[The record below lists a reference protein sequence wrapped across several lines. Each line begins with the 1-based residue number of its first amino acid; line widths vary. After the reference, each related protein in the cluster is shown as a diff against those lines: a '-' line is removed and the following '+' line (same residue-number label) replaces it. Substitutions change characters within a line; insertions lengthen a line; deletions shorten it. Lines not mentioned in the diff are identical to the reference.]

1 MWNFLVI
8 HQKFTI
14 IIILA
19 LTIAGLVSVNQL
31 PKESAP
37 EVNIPFIIV
46 STPFPG
52 ANALDVESFVTN
64 KIEDNVSSIE
74 GLKNLTS
81 TSALGMSSVALEFN
95 VGVDIDKKLTEVKDA
110 TDIAKLEFPSDAK
123 DPLVANVNFN
133 DTPIKTYALAGPYS
147 RGELQLFAEELKSK
161 LDQLPNVDSI
171 SLSGGDSEQV
181 QILIEQRRLDQFEL
195 SLNQV
200 VRAIQSANSNIPI
213 GSIESSNSDISVR
226 FDGTINTINDLKR
239 IPLSLKNG
247 APIFVSDVAEVI
259 YGTEDKTSSSYLST
273 DNKVSN
279 PAISISIVKSPG
291 GDILKLVKKADEII
305 YSSIGTTLPEDLQVE
320 VIDDSAEQIKADL
333 GNLSMSGLET
343 TLIVTLLIFFT
354 LGWREAIL
362 TSLSIPLTFLITF
375 LTLDLFGYTLNFLT
389 LFALILA
396 LGILV
401 DGVIVITEGLH
412 SNINKGLPPTKAA
425 LATIAEFEKPLIAG
439 TLTTIF
445 AFVPML
451 LTSGM
456 IGQFI
461 KSIPVTVSIVLF
473 SSLFIALGVIP
484 TLGTSLL
491 GLKTK
496 PGKFKTLT
504 DKLESFRENSIF
516 YLQNIYSGIIDKF
529 LYSKPARKSLAIIL
543 TFAFVGS
550 LALPALGILKVDMFP
565 SSDTERVYIDFSL
578 PQGTALF
585 ATEKTMTEV
594 EKYLHNKSEI
604 KSYLISSGAGSSLG
618 GGTGSNIGSV
628 NINLTEERRDSRKIT
643 AEIEREITSLVP
655 EATISV
661 AQLSSGPPSG
671 APVEISIAGQDLQT
685 LEQIAEEF
693 KKIITEIPG
702 TKSVTTSVV
711 NTSGEFVYTINR
723 AVVARYGLSPTEV
736 ATTMRTA
743 LFGSTVATLSLNGN
757 DIDVVATYK
766 LSENDT
772 KRNAIEIAKLSSI
785 TMQTQFGDIPIST
798 FLDTNLKPSQA
809 SIPHK
814 DGERIVTV
822 TADVEL
828 GVVAQ
833 DVFTEVK
840 KEMVK
845 IDIPGKY
852 TVKLGGQNDDITQ
865 SFTDMAK
872 AMVLGIFMIAG
883 LLVLQFNSYKQPLIV
898 LSSIPL
904 ALIGVLPGLVI
915 VNQTLSFPGVIG
927 VVALAGIV
935 VNNGIILID
944 RINENR
950 LAGMEILIAVKEST
964 MSRLRPILLTTIT
977 TVAGLVPLVIS
988 QPEWASLGYAIIFG
1002 LIFSTVSTLIVVP
1015 LLYAGIEKHR
1025 K

>member
-1 MWNFLVI
+1 MWNFLVK
-8 HQKFTI
+8 HQKFTV

-19 LTIAGLVSVNQL
+19 LAISGTVSVNQL

-37 EVNIPFIIV
+37 EVTIPFIIV

-64 KIEDNVSSIE
+64 KIEDSLSGIE
-74 GLKNLTS
+74 ELKNLTS
-81 TSALGMSSVALEFN
+81 TSELGVSSVALEFN
-95 VGVDIDKKLTEVKDA
+95 TGVDIDKKLTEVKDA
-110 TDIAKLEFPSDAK
+110 VDTAKLEFPSDAQ
-123 DPLVANVNFN
+123 DPIVANVNFN

-147 RGELQLFAEELKSK
+147 RGELQLFAEEIKSE

-171 SLSGGDSEQV
+171 NLVGGENEQV
-181 QILIEQRRLDQFEL
+181 KILIDKRRLDQFEL

-200 VRAIQSANSNIPI
+200 VRSIQSANSNIPI
-213 GSIESSNSDISVR
+213 GSIESSSSDISVR
-226 FDGTINTINDLKR
+226 FDGTINTISDLKK

-279 PAISISIVKSPG
+279 PAISIGIVKSPG
-291 GDILKLVKKADEII
+291 GDILKLVKQADEII
-305 YSSIGTTLPEDLQVE
+305 HTAIGTTLPSDLQVE
-320 VIDDSAEQIKADL
+320 VIDDSAEQIKMDL
-333 GNLSMSGLET
+333 SNLSISGLET

-412 SNINKGLPPTKAA
+412 SNINKGLSPTKAA
-425 LATIAEFEKPLIAG
+425 LTTISEFEKPLIAG

-456 IGQFI
+456 IGEFI
-461 KSIPVTVSIVLF
+461 KSIPITVSIVLF

-491 GLKTK
+491 GMKPK
-496 PGKFKTLT
+496 PGKFKNVT
-504 DKLESFRENSIF
+504 DILERFRENSIL
-516 YLQNIYSGIIDKF
+516 YLQNIYSRIIDKF
-529 LYSKPARKSLAIIL
+529 LHSKPARKSLTIFLIIV
-543 TFAFVGS
+543 FVGS
-550 LALPALGILKVDMFP
+550 LALPAFGILKVDMFP
-565 SSDTERVYIDFSL
+565 SGDTDRVYIDLSL

-585 ATEKTMTEV
+585 ATEQTVAEV
-594 EKYLHNKSEI
+594 ENYLHSKPEI
-604 KSYLISSGAGSSLG
+604 KSYLISTGAGSSLSG
-618 GGTGSNIGSV
+618 GAGSNIGSV
-628 NINLTEERRDSRKIT
+628 NINLTEDRRDSRII
-643 AEIEREITSLVP
+643 ASEIEREISNLVP
-655 EATISV
+655 EAVVAV
-661 AQLSSGPPSG
+661 AQLSNGPPSG
-671 APVEISIAGQDLQT
+671 APVEISISGSDLQT

-693 KKIITEIPG
+693 KNIVAEIPG

-711 NTSGEFVYTINR
+711 NTSGEFVYSINQ
-723 AVVARYGLSPTEV
+723 AAVARYGLSPTEV

-743 LFGSTVATLSLNGN
+743 LFGSKVATLSLNGN
-757 DIDVVATYK
+757 DVDVVASYR
-766 LSENDT
+766 LSSSDS
-772 KRNAIEIAKLSSI
+772 KQNAIEIAKLSSI
-785 TMQTQFGDIPIST
+785 TMQTQLGDIPISA
-798 FLDTNLKPSQA
+798 FLNTNLKPSHA

-814 DGERIVTV
+814 DGERIVTI

-833 DVFTEVK
+833 DVFTEVRK
-840 KEMVK
+840 QMVN
-845 IDIPGKY
+845 IDIPDKY
-852 TVKLGGQNDDITQ
+852 TVKLGGQNDDIAQ

-904 ALIGVLPGLVI
+904 SLIGVLPGLVL
-915 VNQTLSFPGVIG
+915 VNQALSFPGVIG

-950 LAGMEILIAVKEST
+950 LAGMEILVAVKEST

-988 QPEWASLGYAIIFG
+988 QPDWASLGYAIIFG

-1015 LLYAGIEKHR
+1015 LLYAGIEKE
-1025 K
+1025 KK